1 MVQQFLNNMDF
12 GTAGKEEQN
21 EGCASMDICTFLL
34 DASAVDYGYAD
45 RHHSDSDSCLDYL

>member
-1 MVQQFLNNMDF
+1 MVQQFLNKTNF

-34 DASAVDYGYAD
+34 DASAVDY
-45 RHHSDSDSCLDYL
+45 DYTD